1 MVDAGVVGGGGWLT
15 LTGGGAE
22 AGGLASVDATA
33 TAAETDAGGV
43 GSAGALLTGR
53 CVSGPGVVTGATALS
68 EAGGSLFV
76 FIIVSSVS
84 GCPGAEVEGGSVD
97 IEI

>member
-33 TAAETDAGGV
+33 TATAAETDAGGV
-43 GSAGALLTGR
+43 GSGGALLTGR

-68 EAGGSLFV
+68 AAGGSFV
-76 FIIVSSVS
+76 FIIVTSVS
-84 GCPGAEVEGGSVD
+84 GLLELLVS
-97 IEI
+97 

>member
-22 AGGLASVDATA
+22 AGGLASVDATATATA

-68 EAGGSLFV
+68 AAGGSLFV

-84 GCPGAEVEGGSVD
+84 G
-97 IEI
+97 